1 MFESLDEKVRGKHC
15 DGIAGIIEEG
25 KSIMEED
32 FDETTMDACLIA
44 AGQRA
49 EHYEMAA
56 YGTLVAWAQ
65 AMGHTE
71 AARLLQQTLDEEKAA
86 DKKLSGLA
94 EGGINQGAADA
105 AHPEEDEEAEESMA
119 GGNGGRKSSGQGRAP
134 VTSGGEGVMVL
145 IQLLLPSSGDAA
157 AGDRLAP
164 LTETRRELA
173 NRFNGLTAYSP
184 IACKGLV
191 DCSGR
196 PYRTGR
202 RRDGGGRRGHI
213 RSHVVAYLRRDAG
226 VAL

>member
-71 AARLLQQTLDEEKAA
+71 AAKLLQQTLDEEKAA

-94 EGGINQGAADA
+94 EGGINQRAADA
-105 AHPEEDEEAEESMA
+105 AHPDEEQEEPIA
-119 GGNGGRKSSGQGRAP
+119 VGAGRKGSSTAK
-134 VTSGGEGVMVL
+134 
-145 IQLLLPSSGDAA
+145 AA
-157 AGDRLAP
+157 
-164 LTETRRELA
+164 RR
-173 NRFNGLTAYSP
+173 
-184 IACKGLV
+184 
-191 DCSGR
+191 
-196 PYRTGR
+196 
-202 RRDGGGRRGHI
+202 
-213 RSHVVAYLRRDAG
+213 
-226 VAL
+226 